1 MPSLIDA
8 LKPFA
13 NWALRLSLSA
23 TFLFHAWDKF
33 DAWPSFPTWLA
44 ATAIV
49 PAYPVPVA
57 ILVTVLEAVAGVG
70 IIAGIFL
77 GSTITRLAAL
87 AVMLPWVRLPSKQQ
101 PRPATARWPLVLLA
115 TLLGTSLGIV
125 LQQASLQQLSVGL
138 AVSLLA
144 TAPLMALPL
153 SRLEGDHPGWPGVL
167 AGGLGF
173 AGVLMLVSAAQ
184 G

>member
-77 GSTITRLAAL
+77 GSTVTRLAAL
-87 AVMLPWVRLPSKQQ
+87 AVIPVMIGAIVRVHWPIGFNNIQI
-101 PRPATARWPLVLLA
+101 TADGAMTFPGWEFNLALLA
-115 TLLGTSLGIV
+115 M
-125 LQQASLQQLSVGL
+125 
-138 AVSLLA
+138 AVYFVIAGNNDS
-144 TAPLMALPL
+144 
-153 SRLEGDHPGWPGVL
+153 EG
-167 AGGLGF
+167 
-173 AGVLMLVSAAQ
+173 
-184 G
+184 

>member
-1 MPSLIDA
+1 M
-8 LKPFA
+8 
-13 NWALRLSLSA
+13 RL
-23 TFLFHAWDKF
+23 
-33 DAWPSFPTWLA
+33 
-44 ATAIV
+44 
-49 PAYPVPVA
+49 
-57 ILVTVLEAVAGVG
+57 
-70 IIAGIFL
+70 
-77 GSTITRLAAL
+77 LAAL

-125 LQQASLQQLSVGL
+125 LQQASLQQLPVGL

-153 SRLEGDHPGWPGVL
+153 SRLEGDQPGWPGVL